1 MTVTERA
8 MKILTGKRER
18 ALKALE
24 DKNRINKDGL
34 FMLREDE
41 ATTLLKWLK
50 ELLNEKKG

>member
-34 FMLREDE
+34 FMLRDDE
-41 ATTLLKWLK
+41 VSTLLKWLK
-50 ELLNEKKG
+50 ELLNEKEG

>member
-1 MTVTERA
+1 MIVTERA